1 MKKLFKSI
9 IKVFALVTLMT
20 VINEEVFAEKKI
32 LYLKM
37 RGGSQ

>member
-9 IKVFALVTLMT
+9 IKVFALVTLKT
-20 VINEEVFAEKKI
+20 VIDEEVLAEKI

-37 RGGSQ
+37 RGWSQ